1 MEEKKLTVT
10 FVNVGYGEAI
20 LLESPDP
27 SKPDGVFTALIDGGS
42 AEDSEFADRSSGRV
56 RIEEYLKKRGIRRL
70 DLAVST
76 HIHED
81 HLCGLLRAARIAPP
95 AVLWQTLPPD
105 LYRSLRPLDGSVARN
120 LSESK
125 FMQALNDYGTLCAL
139 VEDHGGTILAPKSG
153 QELVIAPDLTVQIL
167 SPSTKKQ
174 LALADEIN
182 ALYNSANVCST
193 FLQRLDALDAR
204 MNNYSLI
211 LRLNYRGTRILLPG
225 DTNVT
230 GYDEALAELIR
241 PTAVVCCASSDRRY
255 NSAHPDTMKLL
266 ADHGAALYF
275 SDCPPVPGMQIPPHE
290 ALRFTVGPNGAL
302 DVRYLPASENE

>member
-1 MEEKKLTVT
+1 M
-10 FVNVGYGEAI
+10 
-20 LLESPDP
+20 
-27 SKPDGVFTALIDGGS
+27 
-42 AEDSEFADRSSGRV
+42 
-56 RIEEYLKKRGIRRL
+56 
-70 DLAVST
+70 
-76 HIHED
+76 
-81 HLCGLLRAARIAPP
+81 
-95 AVLWQTLPPD
+95 
-105 LYRSLRPLDGSVARN
+105 ARN

-139 VEDHGGTILAPKSG
+139 VEDHGGIILAPKSG

-230 GYDEALAELIR
+230 GYDGIDPADLRADLFKVGHHGQKDGVDEALAELIR

-275 SDCPPVPGMQIPPHE
+275 SDCPPVPGMQIPSHE

>member
-1 MEEKKLTVT
+1 M
-10 FVNVGYGEAI
+10 
-20 LLESPDP
+20 
-27 SKPDGVFTALIDGGS
+27 
-42 AEDSEFADRSSGRV
+42 
-56 RIEEYLKKRGIRRL
+56 
-70 DLAVST
+70 
-76 HIHED
+76 
-81 HLCGLLRAARIAPP
+81 
-95 AVLWQTLPPD
+95 
-105 LYRSLRPLDGSVARN
+105 ARN

-230 GYDEALAELIR
+230 GYDGIDPADLRRGPVQSGTPRTTRRRRRSAGRIASVPPLWSAARPATAATTAPIR
-241 PTAVVCCASSDRRY
+241 TPCS
-255 NSAHPDTMKLL
+255 LL
-266 ADHGAALYF
+266 AGSWGSRTVFFRL
-275 SDCPPVPGMQIPPHE
+275 SPGP
-290 ALRFTVGPNGAL
+290 
-302 DVRYLPASENE
+302 RYADPAP